1 MPTTKRAWLYVVRN
15 PKRTVL
21 LLILLVAL
29 MTISLL
35 GLVLYSASG
44 DAVKAL
50 RSSIGGYFT
59 IQQSAEG
66 TQKTDEQLLEQVRT
80 LDNVSKVNGVDNYYL
95 YCDGL
100 DLVPGSYSGTGL
112 PGEYVPK
119 FIACT
124 SSELHERFVAVAYQ
138 LADGRQITPEDEHKA
153 MISKEVAALNGL
165 SVGDTLHAGV
175 VEGVMGWQP
184 EHEGTQVAFEIVGI
198 YAVTRSEPASPSTP
212 ESELQENVVF
222 TDINTAKELY
232 QIKFP
237 ERTAE
242 QYNYSGGIMLFLD
255 DPAQMEQ
262 TVADL
267 KAQPCTDWDG
277 FIISENNARYEQTA
291 GTIQKAETISF
302 FLLIVILVLSVGIL
316 ALILLMWT
324 RERMTEVGILI
335 SLGISP
341 KAITGQIVL
350 ENYYVALPSFLI
362 AALLSFGLSG
372 VLGNAIGGL
381 LQDIK
386 LASYIGPLQL
396 LLVAVCAA
404 VVIAVSVLIASI
416 SILRKKPKDV
426 LIDLS

>member
-1 MPTTKRAWLYVVRN
+1 MPTTKRAWLYVIRN

-21 LLILLVAL
+21 LLILLAAL

-35 GLVLYSASG
+35 GLALYSASG
-44 DAVKAL
+44 DAVKEL

-59 IQQSAEG
+59 IQQSSEG
-66 TQKTDEQLLEQVRT
+66 TQKTDEQLLQQVST
-80 LDNVSKVNGVDNYYL
+80 LDNVSRVNGVETYYM
-95 YCDGL
+95 YCEGL

-124 SSELHERFVAVAYQ
+124 SSELHERFIAVSYQ
-138 LADGRQITPEDEHKA
+138 LTDGRQITPEDEHKA
-153 MISKEVAALNGL
+153 MISKEVAELNDL
-165 SVGDTLHAGV
+165 SVGDTLHASV

-184 EHEGTQVAFEIVGI
+184 EHVGTQVAFEIVGI

-222 TDINTAKELY
+222 TDINTARELY
-232 QIKFP
+232 KIKFP
-237 ERTAE
+237 DRSAE
-242 QYNYSGGIMLFLD
+242 QFDYSSGIMLFLD

-267 KAQPCTDWDG
+267 KVQPYADWDSY
-277 FIISENNARYEQTA
+277 IISENNARYEQTA
-291 GTIQKAETISF
+291 GAIQKAEMISF
-302 FLLIVILVLSVGIL
+302 FLLLVILVLSVGIL

-362 AALLSFGLSG
+362 AALLSFALSG

-381 LQDIK
+381 LQDIQ
-386 LASYIGPLQL
+386 LASYIGPVQL
-396 LLVAVCAA
+396 IFVAVCAA
-404 VVIAVSVLIASI
+404 AVIALSVLLASI
-416 SILRKKPKDV
+416 SILRKKPKDI
-426 LIDLS
+426 LTDLS

>member
-1 MPTTKRAWLYVVRN
+1 MPTTKRAWLYVIRN

-35 GLVLYSASG
+35 GLALYSASG
-44 DAVKAL
+44 DAVKEL

-66 TQKTDEQLLEQVRT
+66 TQKTDEHLFEQVRT
-80 LDNVSKVNGVDNYYL
+80 LGNVSRVNGVDTYYM

-100 DLVPGSYSGTGL
+100 DLIPGSYSGTGL

-124 SSELHERFVAVAYQ
+124 SSELHERFVAVSYQ
-138 LADGRQITPEDEHKA
+138 LTDGQQITPEDEHKA
-153 MISKEVAALNGL
+153 MISKEVAELNGL
-165 SVGDTLHAGV
+165 SVGDTLHASV

-184 EHEGTQVAFEIVGI
+184 EHAGTQVEFEIVGI
-198 YAVTRSEPASPSTP
+198 YSVTRSEPVTPGTP
-212 ESELQENVVF
+212 ESELQENVIF

-232 QIKFP
+232 QLKFP
-237 ERTAE
+237 NRTAE

-267 KAQPCTDWDG
+267 KTQPYADWDN
-277 FIISENNARYEQTA
+277 FVISENNARYQQTA
-291 GTIQKAETISF
+291 GTIQKTETISL

-335 SLGISP
+335 SLGLSP
-341 KAITGQIVL
+341 RGIMGQIML

-362 AALLSFGLSG
+362 AALLSLSLSG
-372 VLGNAIGGL
+372 VIENVIGGL
-381 LQDIK
+381 LQDIR
-386 LASYIGPLQL
+386 LAGYIGPVQL
-396 LLVAVCAA
+396 ATVAVCAA
-404 VVIAVSVLIASI
+404 AVIAVSVLLASV
-416 SILRKKPKDV
+416 SIMRKKPKDI
-426 LIDLS
+426 LTDLS

>member
-35 GLVLYSASG
+35 GLALYSASG
-44 DAVKAL
+44 DAVKEL

-66 TQKTDEQLLEQVRT
+66 TQKTDEQMFEQVCT
-80 LDNVSKVNGVDNYYL
+80 LNNVSRVNGVDTYYM

-100 DLVPGSYSGTGL
+100 DLIPGSYSGTGL

-119 FIACT
+119 FVACT
-124 SSELHERFVAVAYQ
+124 SSELHERFVAVSYQ

-153 MISKEVAALNGL
+153 MVSKEVAELNGL

-175 VEGVMGWQP
+175 VEGVSGWQP
-184 EHEGTQVAFEIVGI
+184 EHAGTQVDFEIVGI
-198 YAVTRSEPASPSTP
+198 YSVTRSEPASPSTP

-237 ERTAE
+237 DRPAA
-242 QYNYSGGIMLFLD
+242 QYNYSSGIMLFLD

-262 TVADL
+262 TIADL
-267 KAQPCTDWDG
+267 KAQPYADWDG

-291 GTIQKAETISF
+291 DAIQKAETISF

-362 AALLSFGLSG
+362 FALLSLGLSG
-372 VLGNAIGGL
+372 VIGNAIGGL

-386 LASYIGPLQL
+386 LASYIGPAQL
-396 LLVAVCAA
+396 ALVAVIAA
-404 VVIAVSVLIASI
+404 AVIAVSVLLASI
-416 SILRKKPKDV
+416 SILRKKPKDI
-426 LIDLS
+426 LTDLS